1 MKDTQKEGKSTGLG
15 EMKWSPMVLWSFL
28 LHLVVFSS
36 LLFFVPESFPTTKR
50 PYGAVVYEVDL
61 VEMPAAGAAKAET
74 GSVATKAKTAERAV
88 KIETKTRRIET
99 TKRAEKPLV
108 IAKKTVDKPTTPV
121 KKPEVSPSQLIE
133 KAISK
138 IEKRVQSE
146 EPSER
151 HVDRAISRLQTKV
164 GDQKEEAP
172 PGPPGPP
179 GPPVAGRPIGGT
191 AIQLYQMEVEN
202 WIKGHWSYPVAMD
215 NPRDLQAVVVLTVK
229 NDGSILNTRLDK
241 RSSSAVFNESVLKAI
256 ERSNPL
262 PPFPESY
269 GKHYDKDEIEIN
281 FNLKDLENS

>member
-1 MKDTQKEGKSTGLG
+1 
-15 EMKWSPMVLWSFL
+15 MKWSPMVLWSVI

-36 LLFFVPESFPTTKR
+36 LLFVPESFPTTRR

-61 VEMPAAGAAKAET
+61 VEMPAATAAK
-74 GSVATKAKTAERAV
+74 SVKGPGATRKKTTEKPV

-121 KKPEVSPSQLIE
+121 TKPEVSSAQLIE

-138 IEKRVQSE
+138 IEKKVQIE
-146 EPSER
+146 EPPES
-151 HVDRAISRLQTKV
+151 HVDEAISRLQTKV
-164 GDQKEEAP
+164 GDEMEEAP
-172 PGPPGPP
+172 RAAPGPSGPS
-179 GPPVAGRPIGGT
+179 GPTENTRPIGGT

-215 NPRDLQAVVVLTVK
+215 NTRDLRALVVLTVK
-229 NDGSILNTRLDK
+229 NDGAILNTRFEK
-241 RSSSAVFNESVLKAI
+241 RSSSAVFDESVLKAI

-269 GKHYDKDEIEIN
+269 GKHYEKDEIEIN
-281 FNLKDLENS
+281 FNLKDLENT